1 MEASMLRSA
10 HDSRKPEPTIAT
22 IRPLKISARQ
32 TGASQALSVFAGLFC
47 GLAGWFSQLFETAVV
62 TVARR

>member
-22 IRPLKISARQ
+22 IHPLRNSARQ
-32 TGASQALSVFAGLFC
+32 TGAYLRPVGFRGL
-47 GLAGWFSQLFETAVV
+47 LWVGWLVSQLFETAIV
-62 TVARR
+62 TVACR